1 MKRLLWLFFVL
12 ACLGLFAGAGPG
24 MPTLSIGEEMK
35 IDAIGDGA
43 IAINLTLTAGQ
54 YANWNQKYGQN
65 KSLLKRD
72 MGKFVS
78 QYDTYDW
85 EVKSNDMDRTVS
97 IGIKAH
103 GLVTHLGNGM
113 YEFDVPK
120 DWRGGDRN
128 GNTISYNFVET
139 DSGLVQQFNCKVTL
153 PPDAKDV
160 KNDTGESG
168 QKVLRYSVPVA
179 SKTHWVVLSLGALIA
194 LGGLGIMFI
203 GLIVGLF
210 LGGSKSKAAAS
221 K

>member
-1 MKRLLWLFFVL
+1 MKRCLWIFFVL
-12 ACLGLFAGAGPG
+12 SCFSLFAGAGPG
-24 MPTLSIGEEMK
+24 MPTLSIGENMT

-43 IAINLTLTAGQ
+43 IGISLTLTATQ
-54 YANWNQKYGQN
+54 YANWNQKYGQD

-85 EVKSNDMDRTVS
+85 DIKSNDMDRTVN

-103 GLVTHLGNGM
+103 GLVSHLGNGH

-120 DWRGGDRN
+120 DWKGGDRN
-128 GNTISYNFVET
+128 GNTISYNFVQS
-139 DSGLVQQFNCKVTL
+139 DSSMVQQFNCKVTL
-153 PPDAKDV
+153 PPEAQDIKD
-160 KNDTGESG
+160 DTGEAG
-168 QKVLRYSVPVA
+168 QRVLRYTVPVP
-179 SKTHWVVLSLGALIA
+179 SKTHWVVLSLGGVIA
-194 LGGLGIMFI
+194 LGGLGLMFI

-210 LGGSKSKAAAS
+210 MGGKKAHPAS